1 MYLSVPFCSG
11 SSLRK
16 LSTRL
21 SNEKLICLDFFAKED
36 VAIVD
41 EPRSTISTE
50 SIIIADC
57 LMLSKRQPSRKPSTR
72 IEEYESIV
80 SGLVDLLETARRIS
94 ARSVNAIMTATYW
107 EIGRRIVQFEQQG
120 EKRAEYGEA
129 LLDRLAADLTARFGR
144 GFGARN
150 LRQMRQFFLT
160 WPEEQIRQTLSAKSQ
175 SVSPT
180 PASAEILQTLSA
192 KSEKDPSITSLKQV
206 ARYFPLSWS
215 HYVRL
220 MALSSDQARRFYE
233 TEAVRCGWSIRQLDR
248 QISSQFYERIALSRS
263 KTSMLKK
270 AGRAAA
276 ADIVTPEG
284 EIKDPFILEFL
295 DLKDEYSESDLENA
309 LIRHLETFLME
320 LGGDFAFV
328 ARQRRLRVGDEW
340 YRIDLLFFHR
350 KLRCLVVIDLKL
362 GRFTHADVG
371 QMHLYLNYVK
381 EHWVIEGENPPVGV
395 ILCAQKDEAVAH
407 YALEG
412 LDNKVLAREYLTVL
426 PSEKA
431 LVQEIEKARR
441 ELGSPRA

>member
-1 MYLSVPFCSG
+1 
-11 SSLRK
+11 
-16 LSTRL
+16 
-21 SNEKLICLDFFAKED
+21 
-36 VAIVD
+36 
-41 EPRSTISTE
+41 
-50 SIIIADC
+50 
-57 LMLSKRQPSRKPSTR
+57 
-72 IEEYESIV
+72 
-80 SGLVDLLETARRIS
+80 
-94 ARSVNAIMTATYW
+94 MTATYW